1 MKTILL
7 SMYTTYNTRAPTKL
21 TDGAASAFIH
31 PVTNAVLLDGDE
43 DSSKSDYESNNL
55 GDI

>member
-1 MKTILL
+1 
-7 SMYTTYNTRAPTKL
+7 MYTTYNTRAPTKL